1 MQPSNIEIM
10 FPKVGTISIVP
21 RLFEDLRDET
31 RRQSLITAEG
41 RYAIFRQQSVL
52 VPIQVAEECIARQ
65 YVTVGK
71 ILFVQATGFHFG
83 HFTGS
88 NFQYEPTGNRVR
100 DEYARAKSLLDASI
114 KEKSSH
120 FLERREVE
128 TLRRKGGLETL
139 EMDGLMRLSGF
150 TTEGLE
156 HAGWSIR
163 MH

>member
-1 MQPSNIEIM
+1 M

-31 RRQSLITAEG
+31 RRQSLITAES
-41 RYAIFRQQSVL
+41 RYHFLREQSVL
-52 VPIQVAEECIARQ
+52 VPIKVAEECIARQ

-71 ILFVQATGFHFG
+71 ILFVKATGFHFV

-88 NFQYEPTGNRVR
+88 NFRYEPTGDRTK
-100 DEYARAKSLLDASI
+100 DEDARARSLLDASI
-114 KEKSSH
+114 KERSSY
-120 FLERREVE
+120 FLERRDVE
-128 TLRRKGGLETL
+128 ALRKKGGLETL

-156 HAGWSIR
+156 RAGWSIR